1 MLYSFLFLN
10 LSVKK
15 MPKNETFF
23 KTLAKI
29 EISIFLFGSSS
40 HDSHTFTD

>member
-1 MLYSFLFLN
+1 MKL
-10 LSVKK
+10 
-15 MPKNETFF
+15 FF
-23 KTLAKI
+23 KTSAKI

>member
-1 MLYSFLFLN
+1 MLYFLFLN

-15 MPKNETFF
+15 NTKNETFF
-23 KTLAKI
+23 FKTLTKI